1 MAVDPARLPQPQHD
15 PPLLRSLPPRRHLA
29 EDPRC
34 AAGPGACGGGQGAH
48 AIGGHHRQ
56 PKRQDDGKRGI
67 RGFDAAKRIKGR
79 KRSLIVDTM
88 GMIWS
93 LVVHSAGLQDNDLSA
108 AGAAMLQLSR
118 AWVPRM
124 QLIWCDSAYRGMV
137 EPWAQQLG
145 P

>member
-1 MAVDPARLPQPQHD
+1 
-15 PPLLRSLPPRRHLA
+15 
-29 EDPRC
+29 
-34 AAGPGACGGGQGAH
+34 
-48 AIGGHHRQ
+48 
-56 PKRQDDGKRGI
+56 
-67 RGFDAAKRIKGR
+67 
-79 KRSLIVDTM
+79 
-88 GMIWS
+88 MIWS

-145 P
+145 PWRIERVVRPEGTVGFTKLPKRWVVERTLGWLNRYRRLSKDYEQLTNSSETMIWLSMINLMLHRLRPG